1 MTTLDFALALLGLTG
16 AVIIAAIVLAAV
28 DASDDELRPP
38 ERPIDLTGR
47 RR

>member
-1 MTTLDFALALLGLTG
+1 MTVLDYALALLGLVG
-16 AVIIAAIVLAAV
+16 LVIIALVVFSSL